1 VMTARPGRIGD
12 MLDIDLP
19 RPRTL
24 DVMTTERFGG
34 YVRRIRAGLNAG
46 GGLE

>member
-1 VMTARPGRIGD
+1 MTARPGRIGD
-12 MLDIDLP
+12 MLRIELP

-24 DVMTTERFGG
+24 DVMTSEAFGVH
-34 YVRRIRAGLNAG
+34 VRRIRNGLNAG